1 MLNLKRYK
9 VYMNYLFPRVHSAF
23 HCSAFIGNCFRV
35 QSSVQ
40 KASSIPYFFK
50 ELQGP
55 ETQNSVTSDVLRIR
69 MYMTGSELS
78 FWVPTNFK
86 STSLKEQ
93 ILATYRTDDIRC
105 VESNMLYSCTSIV
118 VYILL
123 KYIQKCKSIIML

>member
-1 MLNLKRYK
+1 MYKKKYIKLMLNLKRYK

-35 QSSVQ
+35 QSSAQ

-86 STSLKEQ
+86 KHILKGTNSSDLQ
-93 ILATYRTDDIRC
+93 
-105 VESNMLYSCTSIV
+105 N
-118 VYILL
+118 
-123 KYIQKCKSIIML
+123 